1 MADVQDAPI
10 GRAEDVAVKRDKDD
24 LLNHLDE
31 LLEQYL
37 ITLHE
42 YQQQM
47 QQLSKQLS
55 SVICLRMPLLMR
67 C

>member
-1 MADVQDAPI
+1 MADTQDVPI
-10 GRAEDVAVKRDKDD
+10 GRTDDVAVKRVKDD

-31 LLEQYL
+31 LLERYL
-37 ITLHE
+37 HTLHD

-55 SVICLRMPLLMR
+55 NVNLPTTFSC
-67 C
+67 